1 MLRSVVEAEAVEV
14 AAAAMVVVVAAAA
27 AVVVLLTLAAL
38 RDGDNVAARN
48 GRDPSAAPRELAQYQ
63 TNGTR
68 NVSK

>member
-14 AAAAMVVVVAAAA
+14 AAAAMV
-27 AVVVLLTLAAL
+27 VVVLLTLAAL